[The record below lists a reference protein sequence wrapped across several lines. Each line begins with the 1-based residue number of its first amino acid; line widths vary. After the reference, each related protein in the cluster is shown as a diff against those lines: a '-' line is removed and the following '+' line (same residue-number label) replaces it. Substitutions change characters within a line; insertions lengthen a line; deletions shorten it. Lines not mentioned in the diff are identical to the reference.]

1 MKRGEAQ
8 KKKLNEYRYIRENIE
23 ELENRLAEVDARFTK
38 ITQSFESSRQGS
50 EHKDKMAEMVAAK
63 EDLENEIN
71 LEVIRSWVKMKEIE
85 KTIEELSEEDKR
97 LMRLRYI
104 NCLTWEQVCVT
115 MCYGWD
121 AIHYKHRKILQE
133 IRNQGF

>member
-38 ITQSFESSRQGS
+38 ITQSFESSPQS
-50 EHKDKMAEMVAAK
+50 NEHKDKMAEMVAAK

-71 LEVIRSWVKMKEIE
+71 LEVKRSWLKMKEVE
-85 KTIEELSEEDKR
+85 ETIEELSEEEKR
-97 LMRLRYI
+97 IIRLRYI
-104 NCLTWEQVCVT
+104 DGLNWELICVK
-115 MCYGWD
+115 MCYSWRS
-121 AIHYKHRKILQE
+121 IHYKHSDILKKISKA
-133 IRNQGF
+133 